1 MNAPKSLLIGLA
13 FFASIPLFSQKNYWQ
28 QQLRYTIDAELHD
41 TEKVISGFET
51 IVYKNNSP
59 NTLDFIWFHLW
70 ANAYKNESTA
80 LMTQIR
86 GDSLRSG
93 KAAVFSPGFVE
104 GLDFQV
110 NGKPAQTQPHANPQ
124 YIDIVKVVL
133 PSALLPGDSVV
144 ITTPFKVHLPPYF
157 SRSGYAEGEF
167 IACQWYPKP
176 AVLDQ
181 LGWHEFPY
189 LDMGEFYSEYADY
202 AVSLTV
208 PSTFVVGAT
217 GTLLTQQEVDIYKS
231 IGAKNV
237 ASGKKAPTL
246 YTSPFN
252 TPTKTLSY
260 FAKQVPDFAWFA
272 DKNFIIQYDTVKLPS
287 GKVVDA
293 FSFYYNKKKTH
304 WVNSINYIKDAVH
317 HYSAWIGEYEYPT
330 VQAVEGPKN
339 NSSGGM
345 EYPMITLV
353 STADEKAESLDVTIT
368 HEVGHNWFMS
378 MLGSNE
384 RDHTWMDEGLNT
396 FFQFRYEA
404 EKYRSNSFFGN
415 SIPSNVKRLP
425 TDQFLTVVYE
435 AIYKGLP
442 TESAM
447 DTPASQFPDTRE
459 YGLVSYIKAALW
471 MHILEGAVG
480 TEKTQRA
487 IQLYFQQWKNKHPQP
502 ADMQAAFEQG
512 TGEKLNDFFTLTHKK
527 GKF

>member
-1 MNAPKSLLIGLA
+1 
-13 FFASIPLFSQKNYWQ
+13 
-28 QQLRYTIDAELHD
+28 
-41 TEKVISGFET
+41 
-51 IVYKNNSP
+51 
-59 NTLDFIWFHLW
+59 
-70 ANAYKNESTA
+70 
-80 LMTQIR
+80 
-86 GDSLRSG
+86 
-93 KAAVFSPGFVE
+93 
-104 GLDFQV
+104 
-110 NGKPAQTQPHANPQ
+110 
-124 YIDIVKVVL
+124 
-133 PSALLPGDSVV
+133 
-144 ITTPFKVHLPPYF
+144 
-157 SRSGYAEGEF
+157 
-167 IACQWYPKP
+167 
-176 AVLDQ
+176 
-181 LGWHEFPY
+181 
-189 LDMGEFYSEYADY
+189 
-202 AVSLTV
+202 
-208 PSTFVVGAT
+208 
-217 GTLLTQQEVDIYKS
+217 
-231 IGAKNV
+231 
-237 ASGKKAPTL
+237 
-246 YTSPFN
+246 
-252 TPTKTLSY
+252 
-260 FAKQVPDFAWFA
+260 
-272 DKNFIIQYDTVKLPS
+272 
-287 GKVVDA
+287 
-293 FSFYYNKKKTH
+293 
-304 WVNSINYIKDAVH
+304 
-317 HYSAWIGEYEYPT
+317 
-330 VQAVEGPKN
+330 
-339 NSSGGM
+339 M